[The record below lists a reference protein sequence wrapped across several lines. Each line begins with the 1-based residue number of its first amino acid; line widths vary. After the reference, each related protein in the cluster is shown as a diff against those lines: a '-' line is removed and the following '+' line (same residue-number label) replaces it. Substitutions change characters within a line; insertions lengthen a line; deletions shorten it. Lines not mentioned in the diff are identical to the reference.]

1 MNNKIKQ
8 LCQLM
13 VVVITALST
22 PLCAM
27 AATATTQPSLGE
39 AIKNMLPMFVIF
51 IAVFY
56 FLAIRPQAKKRK
68 EHGNL
73 MSSLSQGDE
82 VITAGGIVAK
92 IKSLD
97 EQYVLLV
104 MSCGSEMMMQ
114 RSSISSLLPKGTLES
129 FKK

>member
-8 LCQLM
+8 LCLSL
-13 VVVITALST
+13 VTVIAAIFI

-27 AATATTQPSLGE
+27 AATTAAQPSLGE

-56 FLAIRPQAKKRK
+56 FLAIRPQTKKRK

-82 VITAGGIVAK
+82 VTTTGGIIAK

-97 EQYVLLV
+97 EQYALLV
-104 MSCGSEMMMQ
+104 LSCGSEMMIQ
-114 RSSISSLLPKGTLES
+114 RASIASLLPKGTLDS